1 MPIQA
6 NKIIQTHNMATA
18 AQKKNIARF
27 KAVQAEAKKLK
38 AKNKSLSHIQAVK
51 QAWVILYSKEKKSP
65 SKTTKKRKVGALPI
79 GFTGKILN
87 VPFKVVNQFDI
98 YDEVNA
104 IVENTDTGKKII
116 TIDGKTSTKDL
127 ADKFFAHIKMNVDYE
142 KGDIPKD
149 TLQRISKFVIGLSK
163 EVKDYNA
170 GKKQTIKKQPLII
183 AAKKSSAAK
192 KSPSPKKSKV
202 VKIKKTATK
211 KSSSS
216 GSKKLTYV
224 GVRKLESGAS
234 RYEYKLAGIP
244 IFEYKVSRGGKFYVT
259 TNIPMKG
266 VGVIKVGD
274 GKDHKRGLPTYV
286 FTETALKKVQKM
298 LGKENTT
305 YIESDY

>member
-38 AKNKSLSHIQAVK
+38 SKNKSLSHIQAVK
-51 QAWVILYSKEKKSP
+51 QAWTILYSKEKKSP

-79 GFTGKILN
+79 GFTGNILN

-104 IVENTDTGKKII
+104 IVENTNTGKKII

-127 ADKFFAHIKMNVDYE
+127 TDKFFAHIKMNVDYE

-183 AAKKSSAAK
+183 AAKKS
-192 KSPSPKKSKV
+192 PSPKKSKV

-234 RYEYKLAGIP
+234 RYEYKLAGIGTVNNNL
-244 IFEYKVSRGGKFYVT
+244 IEKYKQLDAEILRYNKIYTDYVIAKRRMNT
-259 TNIPMKG
+259 LKNRA
-266 VGVIKVGD
+266 GVIQYN
-274 GKDHKRGLPTYV
+274 KDIKRISDYLKELKTHKA
-286 FTETALKKVQKM
+286 ELKK
-298 LGKENTT
+298 LL
-305 YIESDY
+305 

>member
-38 AKNKSLSHIQAVK
+38 SKNKSLSHIQAVK
-51 QAWVILYSKEKKSP
+51 QAWTILYSKEKKSP

-104 IVENTDTGKKII
+104 IVENTNTGKKII

-127 ADKFFAHIKMNVDYE
+127 TDKFFAHIKMNVDYE

-183 AAKKSSAAK
+183 AAKKS
-192 KSPSPKKSKV
+192 PSPKKSKV

-234 RYEYKLAGIP
+234 RYEYKLAGIGTVNNNL
-244 IFEYKVSRGGKFYVT
+244 IEKYKQLDAEILRYNKIYTDYVIAKRRMNT
-259 TNIPMKG
+259 LKNRA
-266 VGVIKVGD
+266 GVIQYN
-274 GKDHKRGLPTYV
+274 KDIKRISDYLKELKTHKA
-286 FTETALKKVQKM
+286 ELKK
-298 LGKENTT
+298 LL
-305 YIESDY
+305 

>member
-51 QAWVILYSKEKKSP
+51 QAWTILYSKEKKSP

-79 GFTGKILN
+79 GFTGVILN

-104 IVENTDTGKKII
+104 IVENTNTGKKII

-127 ADKFFAHIKMNVDYE
+127 TDKFFAHIKMNVDYE

-183 AAKKSSAAK
+183 AAKKS
-192 KSPSPKKSKV
+192 PSPKKSKV

-234 RYEYKLAGIP
+234 RYEYKLAGIGTVNNNL
-244 IFEYKVSRGGKFYVT
+244 IEKYKQLDAEILRYNKIYTDYVIAKRRMNT
-259 TNIPMKG
+259 LKNRA
-266 VGVIKVGD
+266 GVIQYN
-274 GKDHKRGLPTYV
+274 KDIKRISDYLKELKTHKA
-286 FTETALKKVQKM
+286 ELKK
-298 LGKENTT
+298 LL
-305 YIESDY
+305 

>member
-1 MPIQA
+1 
-6 NKIIQTHNMATA
+6 MATA

-51 QAWVILYSKEKKSP
+51 QAWAILYSKEQKSP

-79 GFTGKILN
+79 GFTGKILG

-98 YDEVNA
+98 YDQVNA
-104 IVENTDTGKKII
+104 IVENTETGKKII
-116 TIDGKTSTKDL
+116 TIDGKASTKDL
-127 ADKFFAHIKMNVDYE
+127 TDKFFAHIKMNVDYSKIDE
-142 KGDIPKD
+142 IPKD

-183 AAKKSSAAK
+183 VAKKSSAAK
-192 KSPSPKKSKV
+192 KSPSSKKSKV

-234 RYEYKLAGIP
+234 RYEYKLAG
-244 IFEYKVSRGGKFYVT
+244 
-259 TNIPMKG
+259 
-266 VGVIKVGD
+266 VGNDQLMQQLHQALTDYAKWLNVIT
-274 GKDHKRGLPTYV
+274 LL
-286 FTETALKKVQKM
+286 ETQLKKSKTNPIYKSVRGALILEMKNAKNIA
-298 LGKENTT
+298 KELKTHIAQLKKN
-305 YIESDY
+305 I